1 MRIIFFTQEDPFY
14 VKIFFD
20 EFFANYKSLDEI
32 KAVVI
37 SKAMGKKSLFAL
49 AKQMYGLYGIFNF
62 LRIGFKFVF
71 YKLMS
76 KRKISKPMHSTHT
89 GSIQSAKSVDV
100 DRTYSIKQLCDLYG
114 IQTIERSDINSES
127 FISMIKTYNPD
138 LFISVACPI
147 IFKQSLINIPKLD
160 CINIHNA
167 PLPKYRGMLPNF
179 WQLYHREKNV
189 GITVHR
195 IQKGIDTGDIIIQE
209 MIPIIEEEPL
219 DSLIKRTKRYGAHI
233 ISKIIQDFQD
243 GHIKYR
249 KMLGEGS
256 YFSFPTRSDVKKF
269 YKMGNRIL

>member
-1 MRIIFFTQEDPFY
+1 MNIVFFTQEDPFY

-49 AKQMYGLYGIFNF
+49 AKQMYGLYGPFNF
-62 LRIGFKFVF
+62 LRVGFKYAY

-76 KRKISKPMHSTHT
+76 KRKVSKSFQ
-89 GSIQSAKSVDV
+89 SAQSAKSVN
-100 DRTYSIKQLCDLYG
+100 RTYSIKQLCDTYG
-114 IQTIERSDINSES
+114 IPTIERSDINSES

-147 IFKQSLINIPKLD
+147 IFKQSLIDIPKLD

-195 IQKGIDTGDIIIQE
+195 IQKGIDTGDMIIQE
-209 MIPIIEEEPL
+209 MIPIIEEESL
-219 DSLIKRTKRYGAHI
+219 DSLIKRTKRYGADI

-243 GHIKYR
+243 GNIKYS
-249 KMLGEGS
+249 KMIGEGS

-269 YKMGNRIL
+269 HKMGKRIL